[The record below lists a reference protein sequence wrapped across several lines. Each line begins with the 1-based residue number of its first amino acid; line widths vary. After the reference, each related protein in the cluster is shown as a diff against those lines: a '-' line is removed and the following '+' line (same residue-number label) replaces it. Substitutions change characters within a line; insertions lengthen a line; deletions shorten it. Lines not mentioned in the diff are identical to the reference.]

1 MMMKLMTFMGAK
13 WDVPNCAWDGKQ
25 CIQPIQPKMKAAPVP
40 IMNVRFCFG
49 MVMELPEVPQFV
61 WTFKLMSL
69 VADCGNKNVTLR

>member
-40 IMNVRFCFG
+40 IMNLG
-49 MVMELPEVPQFV
+49 S
-61 WTFKLMSL
+61 KL
-69 VADCGNKNVTLR
+69 GNDIAAQVLAGAKKK